1 MLTEATLWMRRR
13 TSTAAD
19 WPVEKLLAAKTER
32 AGLAPGAG
40 RISVVLP
47 ARNEEETVGTIVAA
61 IRRDL
66 VERAP
71 LVDEIVVVDS
81 RSTDRTAEV
90 AAAAGADVVHQDAVL
105 PDLPPMAGKGEALWK
120 SLAATTGELIVFV
133 DADLRNFSSHFV
145 TGLLGPLLTDP
156 RVSYVKGCYDRPL
169 MTGGTRV
176 DGAGGRVTELVAR
189 PLINLHWPALAGV
202 IQPLGGEYAGR
213 RSLLERL
220 PFVTGYGV
228 ELGLLLDVFQD
239 SGLDALAQVDLGDRV
254 HSHQSTEALAAMSGQ
269 ILLTAWSRLQRHG
282 RMLPLEHPGTALAWF
297 QRSGTGH
304 DLRVNDVGVQE
315 RPPMLGVAGYAGTG
329 RSVLS

>member
-1 MLTEATLWMRRR
+1 MLTEATMWMRRR
-13 TSTAAD
+13 TTTAAD
-19 WPVEKLLAAKTER
+19 WPVEMLLEAKAAH
-32 AGLAPGAG
+32 GDG

-47 ARNEEETVGTIVAA
+47 ARNEEETVGAIVTA

-66 VERAP
+66 MERAP
-71 LVDEIVVVDS
+71 LVDEIVVIDS

-90 AAAAGADVVHQDAVL
+90 AAAAGAEVVHQDAVL
-105 PDLPPMAGKGEALWK
+105 PELPRMSGKGEALWK
-120 SLAATTGELIVFV
+120 SLAVTGGELIVFV

-145 TGLLGPLLTDP
+145 SGLLGPLLTDSS
-156 RVSYVKGCYDRPL
+156 VGYVKGCYDRPL
-169 MTGGTRV
+169 MTGGRRV

-228 ELGLLLDVFQD
+228 ELGLLLDVFAEA
-239 SGLDALAQVDLGDRV
+239 GLDAIAQVDLGDRV

-269 ILLTAWSRLQRHG
+269 IMLTAWSRLQRHG
-282 RMLPLEHPGTALAWF
+282 RMLPLEDPGTALAWF
-297 QRSGTGH
+297 SRNGSGH
-304 DLRVNDVGVQE
+304 DVRVNDVGVQE
-315 RPPMLGVAGYAGTG
+315 RPPMIEVPGYAGTG
-329 RSVLS
+329 RSLLPER